1 MAELAPEDTAST
13 GTGPRGEAPRPG
25 VDYRQLQ
32 NPVMPLSPDQLPST
46 GRVQEAEQLA
56 ATLKNFSGKVQDFA
70 VQRATQAG
78 AIAGAAA
85 GQTGTP
91 ALKDGLTRFSA
102 YNQAYNNAALR
113 SYLIETSIATDA
125 QAATLQIQANKNP
138 GTYLATATAARDAAI
153 KAAPVQAQ
161 GEIAEMW
168 NKHIAQGNANVSAAN
183 ANDIVDRQRTLVDV
197 DIGVS
202 TNKIAKMQADAMIT
216 GNPTSMAEAADENTK
231 LFARIQAAANTGTIS
246 QVEAAGRIAAAHRSI
261 FEQTWVS
268 QFEHELNTSPDPQA
282 ALKIIDKFHV
292 ANAANTVLSEDE
304 EHKLSIR
311 MFSDL
316 KEQNLVVAKLKS
328 LSKSDE
334 QLKYE
339 VGDKVYTGLYLT
351 GQLTEA
357 KLAQGV
363 ANSDIRP
370 ERATGLVQLMKN
382 ANTEAKSDQRVINK
396 TKLDP
401 QFLDKTDDEIIRT
414 PGINAKDAG
423 TLIAERD
430 KRNTTYEG
438 TQEYKDGVQ
447 AINRALK
454 ILPGP
459 TGMLSDADR
468 KRQTDAIGDYHDAV
482 KNTDPA
488 KRSVNMAALAQQ
500 AITNANARAAAADLT
515 NFVNGRAAYQKR
527 MTPDN
532 PDYPGEKGVAD
543 RLKHY
548 DDQISQARALA
559 FPGSK

>member
-125 QAATLQIQANKNP
+125 QAATLQIEANKNP
-138 GTYLATATAARDAAI
+138 RTYLATATAARDAAI

-202 TNKIAKMQADAMIT
+202 TNKIAKLQADAMIT

-363 ANSDIRP
+363 ANSDIKP

-532 PDYPGEKGVAD
+532 PDYPGEKGVAG
-543 RLKHY
+543 RLKYY

>member
-202 TNKIAKMQADAMIT
+202 TNKIAKLQADAMIT

-363 ANSDIRP
+363 ANSDIKP

-532 PDYPGEKGVAD
+532 PDYPGEKGVAG
-543 RLKHY
+543 RLKYY

>member
-125 QAATLQIQANKNP
+125 QAATLQIEANKNP

-168 NKHIAQGNANVSAAN
+168 NKHIAQGSANVSAAN

-202 TNKIAKMQADAMIT
+202 TNKIAKLQADAMIT

-282 ALKIIDKFHV
+282 ALKIIDKFHA
-292 ANAANTVLSEDE
+292 ANVANTVLSEDE

-363 ANSDIRP
+363 ANSDIKP

-396 TKLDP
+396 IKLDP

-438 TQEYKDGVQ
+438 TQEFKDGVAQ
-447 AINRALK
+447 INRALK

-459 TGMLSDADR
+459 TGMLSEADR

-515 NFVNGRAAYQKR
+515 NLVNGRAAYQKR